1 MKFPWRSRAQRG
13 EELDEEIRAH
23 LQMAI
28 ADRVARGE
36 SRADAERAAR
46 REFGNVAHVTEVT
59 RDMWGG
65 LWLERL
71 GRDLRYAARG
81 LRRAPGFTAVALLTL
96 ALGIGANTAI
106 FTVVNGVL
114 LRPLPFPHAER
125 LFLVSH
131 RPTSGPF
138 EMPPSLDEA
147 TYLTF
152 HGASVTADFM
162 GVLGV
167 SAALGRGFVAGE
179 DTPGGNHV
187 AILGDELWH
196 SAFAG
201 DSAIVGR
208 RIILDGVPHTVI
220 GVMPPRFAFPYDAQ
234 VWTPLLVATDPHNS
248 YSRPVVGRLRSG
260 VGPNDA
266 RLELER
272 IVAGRHLP
280 NDKAVSQVL
289 PLKEL
294 LTAKV
299 EKSLL
304 VFAGAVAFVL
314 LIACANVANLLLIR
328 AATRRHELAV
338 RAALGATRATLVRL
352 MLSESAIVALLGG
365 AIGVL
370 VSVLGV
376 RILVAAAPAARLPR
390 PENIH
395 VDGWVLGAALG
406 MSLLA
411 GLACGLAPALA
422 TARRDLRDAIGE
434 GARTLT
440 GGHERLRR
448 GLIITELALAIVLL
462 TGAGLLT
469 RSLARIRAVEPG
481 FEPTGRAAM
490 IVNLPDAAYPTP
502 QRRRAFHAAALD
514 RLARVPG
521 TESVGAVNWA
531 PLTPQLIAGDFQID
545 RGAATPCRC
554 LVDKMVASPD
564 YFRTMGIAFL
574 YGRDFTAQDDERA
587 PGVVIV
593 SRSVAKKFWPPS
605 GEEAIGKRVSMA
617 DKPKPEDWLT
627 IVGVVDD
634 VVQQSFAKERE
645 PALYQPIAQST
656 VPFFLGTMTFV
667 ARTSADLGATA
678 AAMRAVVRD
687 LDANLPVQRITTI
700 DELISST
707 IAEPRFE
714 ARLLA
719 TFSLLALLLAAIGTY
734 GVLAYDVAARTH
746 EIGLRMALGAMR
758 VDVMAVVLR
767 RAARVAVTGVVLGVA
782 GALALTRVLSKSLFE
797 VKPNDPLTF
806 ASVAALVVAVSL
818 LAALV
823 PARRATRV
831 DPLVA
836 LRHE

>member
-1 MKFPWRSRAQRG
+1 MKFPWRSRSQRG

-28 ADRVARGE
+28 ADRVARAE

-152 HGASVTADFM
+152 HRQTRAFERVATFTASQFALTGAGDAVRLHGASVTADFM
-162 GVLGV
+162 TVLGV
-167 SAALGRGFVAGE
+167 NAALGRSFVVGE
-179 DTPGGNHV
+179 DTPGRNRV

-328 AATRRHELAV
+328 AATRRHELGV
-338 RAALGATRATLVRL
+338 RAALGATRATLLRL
-352 MLSESAIVALLGG
+352 MLSESAL
-365 AIGVL
+365 
-370 VSVLGV
+370 
-376 RILVAAAPAARLPR
+376 
-390 PENIH
+390 
-395 VDGWVLGAALG
+395 
-406 MSLLA
+406 
-411 GLACGLAPALA
+411 
-422 TARRDLRDAIGE
+422 
-434 GARTLT
+434 
-440 GGHERLRR
+440 
-448 GLIITELALAIVLL
+448 
-462 TGAGLLT
+462 
-469 RSLARIRAVEPG
+469 
-481 FEPTGRAAM
+481 
-490 IVNLPDAAYPTP
+490 
-502 QRRRAFHAAALD
+502 
-514 RLARVPG
+514 
-521 TESVGAVNWA
+521 
-531 PLTPQLIAGDFQID
+531 
-545 RGAATPCRC
+545 
-554 LVDKMVASPD
+554 
-564 YFRTMGIAFL
+564 
-574 YGRDFTAQDDERA
+574 
-587 PGVVIV
+587 
-593 SRSVAKKFWPPS
+593 
-605 GEEAIGKRVSMA
+605 
-617 DKPKPEDWLT
+617 
-627 IVGVVDD
+627 
-634 VVQQSFAKERE
+634 
-645 PALYQPIAQST
+645 
-656 VPFFLGTMTFV
+656 
-667 ARTSADLGATA
+667 
-678 AAMRAVVRD
+678 
-687 LDANLPVQRITTI
+687 
-700 DELISST
+700 
-707 IAEPRFE
+707 
-714 ARLLA
+714 
-719 TFSLLALLLAAIGTY
+719 
-734 GVLAYDVAARTH
+734 
-746 EIGLRMALGAMR
+746 
-758 VDVMAVVLR
+758 VVLR
-767 RAARVAVTGVVLGVA
+767 REVSAIEERDPHRTEVVGACHHLVGEAAAGRRGAPIDLKIAGDQLRRERRPVHGADGLCPGNARQPIERGRVESTSALGRGVRGV
-782 GALALTRVLSKSLFE
+782 RQIH
-797 VKPNDPLTF
+797 DH
-806 ASVAALVVAVSL
+806 
-818 LAALV
+818 
-823 PARRATRV
+823 RRAAGGLEPRL
-831 DPLVA
+831 DGANPRKA
-836 LRHE
+836 PC